1 MAKKRKKN
9 NIGKRV
15 SSVVRGTMRDVC
27 YAIHSSGRQGFF
39 SLKNGRYMPVKK
51 LTFDAFSTSLQKWV
65 YTHCALLHINGDD
78 VIKSAGTFMRINQ
91 MRLADHFEL
100 SVPEIKA
107 FADQQNG
114 NHLAGTL
121 SIAAMPGSPEPSQEA
136 MFLILGIIRGD
147 YDKKA
152 DGGII
157 NG

>member
-15 SSVVRGTMRDVC
+15 SSVVRGTMRDTC

-39 SLKNGRYMPVKK
+39 SLKTGRYLPVNK
-51 LTFDAFSTSLQKWV
+51 LTFDAFSGSLQQWV
-65 YTHCALLHINGDD
+65 YTHCAILHIDGDD
-78 VIKSAGTFMRINQ
+78 VIKSAGTYIRVNQ

-100 SVPEIKA
+100 SVPEIKE
-107 FADQQNG
+107 FADQQNS

-121 SIAAMPGSPEPSQEA
+121 SIAAMPDSPEPSQEA

-147 YDKKA
+147 YDKK
-152 DGGII
+152 D
-157 NG
+157 